1 MLTYK
6 KILIA
11 LIIGIA
17 IISCENPNEYGG
29 NKKIEPIDEP
39 AKVELE
45 LVYAKIEENGH
56 LGYFEVKEYQAF
68 MDTSQ
73 IDLKTWLK
81 ISLTNREQINYNYFF
96 PLRLRSLHIRIDSVL
111 ANGIPNS
118 LNSSDSN
125 IAKLKIVNAPDKD
138 TTIYANDFNAIS
150 DISFGW
156 SRKEKQ
162 LWGFF
167 FSKIVCFR
175 HKIIKIDTSISVPLV
190 INKKTKQNTNN
201 NKNNLIT
208 NTFIRKD
215 TTLFLARPYLDS
227 LYISG
232 KFLFKIKR

>member
-1 MLTYK
+1 MLKYK

-17 IISCENPNEYGG
+17 LISCENPNEYGG
-29 NKKIEPIDEP
+29 EKKKKPIDEP

-45 LVYAKIEENGH
+45 LIYAKIEENGH

-73 IDLKTWLK
+73 IDLNTWLK
-81 ISLTNREQINYNYFF
+81 ISLTNREQIKYNYFY

-125 IAKLKIVNAPDKD
+125 IAKFKIVNAPPDRD
-138 TTIYANDFNAIS
+138 TTIFANDFNAIS

-162 LWGFF
+162 LWAFF
-167 FSKIVCFR
+167 FSKIVCLR
-175 HKIIKIDTSISVPLV
+175 HKVKRIDTTIFVPSV
-190 INKKTKQNTNN
+190 IMSKNKENN
-201 NKNNLIT
+201 NTKHNIINYTL
-208 NTFIRKD
+208 IRKD
-215 TTLFLARPYLDS
+215 TTIFLVRPYLDS

-232 KFLFKIKR
+232 KFLFKLK